1 MSTLKSSAEDLT
13 LNADGS
19 GNDIKFQSNGV
30 EKASIDQ
37 DGNVVAAGTIS
48 STGDTTITSGDI
60 VFATAGKGICLG
72 VTSNTDS
79 NTLDDYEEGTWTATI
94 TAASS
99 GTITLSSDG
108 DLCAYTKIG
117 RLVYVQGFLQVSA
130 ISSPTGEMYISLP
143 FTIADGTE
151 LSQRFAGSC
160 LFNNLSTATPNSGHT
175 VVAYEGNAYW
185 FPWQSDGTTQ
195 WSSYANYAQASPP
208 TGIYFGF
215 SYTVA

>member
-1 MSTLKSSAEDLT
+1 SAENLT

-19 GNDIKFQSNGV
+19 GNDVIIQSNASTKVTVDGSAGDVKV
-30 EKASIDQ
+30 E
-37 DGNVVAAGTIS
+37 
-48 STGDTTITSGDI
+48 SGDLF
-60 VFATAGKGICLG
+60 FATADKGIVLG
-72 VTSNTDS
+72 ATSNTDA

-99 GTITLSSDG
+99 GTITLDG
-108 DLCAYTKIG
+108 GADLCAYTKIG
-117 RLVYVQGFLQVSA
+117 RLVFVQGYLQVSA

-160 LFNNLSTATPNSGHT
+160 YFNNLSTATPGYGHNA
-175 VVAYEGNAYW
+175 VAYEGNAYW